1 MKNSSK
7 PEMPWIIKDINIYE
21 EIVSVDA
28 IG

>member
-7 PEMPWIIKDINIYE
+7 PKMPCIIKEINIYE
-21 EIVSVDA
+21 EIVSIDA